1 MNFRIYMAIGCFL
14 CTGILK
20 HRNGI
25 ATAGSTFSKSRQLS
39 CLFETSETIL
49 LSNEVKYI
57 RQNAWLLVSGTESKD
72 TEGPHPENPP
82 AGDTITFIIQE
93 PSLDIL
99 QHVDEDVDKLECKI
113 SRYFTD
119 NTQIL
124 WPGIQTRSDRIDS
137 WFTGTIKHLADTFT
151 VTVFLVQSGAST
163 EAENRIPGDVSQG
176 NAERFYLSGVF
187 LVRTGPSLI
196 QSGLNKDV
204 LLSCAF
210 SVDHHTDVTI
220 KWVLQQKGAQ
230 KKVVFAYNG
239 STRQVEHKNKRA
251 EMFLA
256 EIPKGNASLL
266 LRTVEIRDEGI
277 YSCSVF
283 VSSLLGTQDI
293 QLEIVEKPT
302 VTLNA
307 DMLSLVEGDEHKV
320 ICDISHFYP
329 HDAEAQW
336 LQEPKEQ
343 GLLPHVVNHVV
354 FSSHRQ
360 NNDGTYSFSSYFL
373 LKASLRDDG
382 CRYTCRV
389 EHQSLKYPIRK
400 SLTVKVTEST
410 SSTWLLVI
418 LFVLAACLV
427 VALYCLHKGHA
438 VPHLRTESAHR
449 EWKERPCASVFSLLC
464 ICTVSPRLCFS
475 KHWA

>member
-1 MNFRIYMAIGCFL
+1 MNVRVYAALCCVL
-14 CTGILK
+14 CTEPQVPVESMEFQNLKISDGFFCSGILK
-20 HRNGI
+20 HHHGI
-25 ATAGSTFSKSRQLS
+25 ATAGLTFRQSRQLS

-49 LSNEVKYI
+49 LSSEVKVI
-57 RQNAWLLVSGTESKD
+57 RQNARLLVSGTASKD
-72 TEGPHPENPP
+72 TERPHPEDLP
-82 AGDTITFIIQE
+82 AGDHITFVIQE

-99 QHVDEDVDKLECKI
+99 QHVDEDTDKLECKI

-124 WPGIQTRSDRIDS
+124 WPGIETRVDQLHL
-137 WFTGTIKHLADTFT
+137 WFTGTIKHLADKFT
-151 VTVFLVQSGAST
+151 LTVFLVQLSASK
-163 EAENRIPGDVSQG
+163 EVANQIPRDVSQG
-176 NAERFYLSGVF
+176 NAERFHLSGVF
-187 LVRTGPSLI
+187 LVRTGPSLL

-210 SVDHHTDVTI
+210 SVDHDTDVTI
-220 KWVLQQKGAQ
+220 KWVFQRKGAQ

-239 STRQVEHKNKRA
+239 STRQVEHKDKRA

-266 LRTVEIRDEGI
+266 LRTVEVRDEGT
-277 YSCSVF
+277 YDCSVF
-283 VSSLLGTQDI
+283 VSSLFGTQTV
-293 QLEIVEKPT
+293 QLEILEKPM
-302 VTLNA
+302 VTLNT
-307 DMLSLVEGDEHKV
+307 DVLSLVEGDEQKL

-343 GLLPHVVNHVV
+343 GMLPHVVNHVV
-354 FSSHRQ
+354 FSSHRL
-360 NNDGTYSFSSYFL
+360 NSDGTYSFSSYFL

-389 EHQSLKYPIRK
+389 EHQSLEYPIKK

-410 SSTWLLVI
+410 LATWLLVV
-418 LFVLAACLV
+418 LLVLLAAFLLV
-427 VALYCLHKGHA
+427 MLSCF
-438 VPHLRTESAHR
+438 
-449 EWKERPCASVFSLLC
+449 RPKAMNSGK
-464 ICTVSPRLCFS
+464 P
-475 KHWA
+475 KPY